1 MEKDSQK
8 PCLIIPPCHAYM
20 AINTLTGAAKVL
32 TGQQQCFSEL
42 PHPPLPLSGDLS
54 ILFLMF
60 MFPTYASPLL
70 IIAEAI

>member
-8 PCLIIPPCHAYM
+8 PCFIIHPCHAYM
-20 AINTLTGAAKVL
+20 AINALTGAAKVL
-32 TGQQQCFSEL
+32 TGQQQRISEL

-60 MFPTYASPLL
+60 MFPTYASPRLNHN
-70 IIAEAI
+70 